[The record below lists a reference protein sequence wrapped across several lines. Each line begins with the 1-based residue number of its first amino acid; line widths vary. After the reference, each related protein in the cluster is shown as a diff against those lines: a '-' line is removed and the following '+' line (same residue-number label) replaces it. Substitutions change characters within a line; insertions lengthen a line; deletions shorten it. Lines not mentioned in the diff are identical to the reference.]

1 MKEGWCTTIIVH
13 SWHRPGVS
21 VFCMVAT
28 ALIEQAVAMIVREF
42 QEQAMQLAIA
52 QALSVAGRTSP
63 NPAVGAVVVNHGDIV
78 GRGGTQPPGQAH
90 AERVALQEAGERARG
105 GDLYVTFEPCT
116 FHGRTPPCTDAI
128 IAAGIKRVFYLC
140 RDTDPRMGVG
150 ADTVLQAQG
159 IETYHLDLF
168 QQQLVPLVGP
178 FLMRTRQQR
187 PWVTLKYAMSIDGKI
202 ATHSGVSQWI
212 SGAESRHEV
221 HHLRDQVDAIITG
234 SGTVISDNPQ
244 LTTRIADPQRPP
256 RNPLRVVID
265 GSGRTPTTAQIYTCT
280 GAATHVFC
288 TTQSDPHWRA
298 QLQAQG
304 VHVHLCDSTPHVDL
318 HQVMAELNALQ
329 INHVMIEAGA
339 GLAGAL
345 HDADL
350 IDEIRVF
357 MAPGII
363 GNTQAPGPVGGAG
376 ATSLIDI
383 NRYKIVQA
391 HITGND
397 VAIRAYHRQRI
408 AELFARQR
416 ISAPPHMATP

>member
-1 MKEGWCTTIIVH
+1 
-13 SWHRPGVS
+13 
-21 VFCMVAT
+21 MVAT
-28 ALIEQAVAMIVREF
+28 ALIEQAVAMVFCEF

-52 QALSVAGRTSP
+52 QAYLVAGRTSP
-63 NPAVGAVVVNHGDIV
+63 NPAVGAVVVNHGEVI
-78 GRGGTQPPGQAH
+78 GRGGTQPPGHAH

-140 RDTDPRMGVG
+140 RDHDPRMGVG
-150 ADTVLQAQG
+150 ADAVLQAHG
-159 IETYHLDLF
+159 IETHHLDLF
-168 QQQLVPLVGP
+168 QQQLVPLLGP

-187 PWVTLKYAMSIDGKI
+187 PWVTLKYAMSLDGKI
-202 ATHSGVSQWI
+202 ATHTGVSQWI

-221 HHLRDQVDAIITG
+221 HQLRDQVDAIITG

-244 LTTRIADPQRPP
+244 LTTRIAEPQRPP

-265 GSGRTPTTAQIYTCT
+265 GSGRTPTTAQIYCCT
-280 GAATHVFC
+280 AAPTHVFC
-288 TTQSDPHWRA
+288 TAQAHPDWRA

-304 VHVHLCDSTPHVDL
+304 VHVHLCDGTPHVDL
-318 HQVMAELNALQ
+318 QQVMAELNARQ

-363 GNTQAPGPVGGAG
+363 GNSQAPGPVGGAG
-376 ATSLIDI
+376 STSLIDI
-383 NRYKIVQA
+383 NRFKIVQA
-391 HITGND
+391 HITGHD

-408 AELFARQR
+408 AQLFRHQ
-416 ISAPPHMATP
+416 SANDVAHVATS